1 MYFLSL
7 LPNVTKMHIIDS
19 LLYNCV
25 LFLCFR
31 LIKEHDCNIFS
42 NMQKT
47 DFRDFR
53 NLIIDMVLHTDMSQH
68 FSQLKA
74 MKTMIQ
80 QNSGESRYSILS
92 LFFTHYTRN
101 KCLNSCIESFLKSVA
116 YQFDLFVY

>member
-1 MYFLSL
+1 MKVWLIHMFCFNTQFTYYTYLIALSFL
-7 LPNVTKMHIIDS
+7 
-19 LLYNCV
+19 V
-25 LFLCFR
+25 LSR
-31 LIKEHDCNIFS
+31 LIKEHDCNIFA

-80 QNSGESRYSILS
+80 QNSGESR
-92 LFFTHYTRN
+92 
-101 KCLNSCIESFLKSVA
+101 
-116 YQFDLFVY
+116 